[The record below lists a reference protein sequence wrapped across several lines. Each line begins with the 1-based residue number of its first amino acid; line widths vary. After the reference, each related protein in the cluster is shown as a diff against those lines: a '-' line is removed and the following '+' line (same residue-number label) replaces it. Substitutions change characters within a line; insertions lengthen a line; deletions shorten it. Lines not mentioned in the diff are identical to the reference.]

1 MKTNIEAAHLIKQNS
16 TTKYLE
22 LMKKMQA
29 DIAQIRTS
37 KTLSR
42 IGKDLAIQSLKDDYK
57 EDLLRLS
64 KQIKDEYQGELN
76 KAKATAEKL
85 LDAPLKQPD
94 EKTMTKYRA
103 QVEELRT
110 NVMLSLK
117 PSSAKAL
124 VQDFVKSISDPFI
137 ASDFCSQFSSVIT
150 PIISSATGAEAGEIK
165 LALSEVYGRLNSSF
179 ATDEQK
185 EAKEVIEAVEG
196 MMDARIFNFAV
207 SDSVG
212 QQFERGTFE
221 QMNNPESYFE
231 AKQAEETE

>member
-1 MKTNIEAAHLIKQNS
+1 MKTNIEAAHQIKQNS

-22 LMKKMQA
+22 LTRKMQA
-29 DIAQIRTS
+29 EIAQIRTS
-37 KTLSR
+37 KSLSR
-42 IGKDLAIQSLKDDYK
+42 IGKDLAIKSLKDDYK
-57 EDLLRLS
+57 EDLIKLA
-64 KQIKDEYQGELN
+64 KQIKDEYQGELK
-76 KAKATAEKL
+76 KAKAAAEKL

-94 EKTMTKYRA
+94 EKTMAKYHE
-103 QVEELRT
+103 QVEELKT

-124 VQDFVKSISDPFI
+124 VQDFAKSISDPFI
-137 ASDFCSQFSSVIT
+137 ARDFRNQFSSVIT
-150 PIISSATGAEAGEIK
+150 PIIGSVSGAEAGEIK

-185 EAKEVIEAVEG
+185 EAQGVIEAVEG